1 MFKIDKE
8 ENEISALEEKTFKE
22 LGFKE
27 VQNLQEWIAKNPD
40 CLGEPLLII
49 QKEFDGF
56 SDISERL
63 DLLALDKNGSLVI
76 IENKLDDSGKDVT
89 WQSVKYASCCS
100 NLTKEDVRDIYQKY
114 LNKNSTSEKAED
126 KISEFFDESFED
138 ASLNKDNNQR
148 IILVSA
154 HYRKEVTSAVM
165 WLRNFDLNI
174 KCFKTTLFDDKS
186 NTFLNFEQIIPV
198 KDTEDFT
205 TSLARKV
212 QKETV
217 GLTRHKRRREFWSA
231 LLPKINEKMSL
242 FQNRNPT
249 KDSWLGVKSKTGLLF
264 YQFTVTQKWCRA
276 EICITGNSKEAN
288 KKIFDLLY
296 DQKGELEKAF
306 RDKFEWLR
314 LDEYLSCLIRSEIS
328 GNITERSQW
337 PEMIDFMV
345 DAMVRLVNTF
355 EKPLQE
361 IKKKI

>member
-1 MFKIDKE
+1 MFKVDKK
-8 ENEISALEEKTFKE
+8 ENEIAALQEKTFKE
-22 LGFKE
+22 LGFRE
-27 VQNLQEWIAKNPD
+27 VQNLQEWIAKNPK

-63 DLLALDKNGSLVI
+63 DLLALDESGALVI

-89 WQSVKYASCCS
+89 WQSVKYASYCS
-100 NLTKEDVRDIYQKY
+100 NLTKEDVLDIYQKY
-114 LNKNSTSEKAED
+114 LDKNSIGENAED
-126 KISEFFDESFED
+126 KISEFLDENFED
-138 ASLNKDNNQR
+138 VSLNKDNNQR

-154 HYRKEVTSAVM
+154 NYRKEVTSAVM

-174 KCFKTTLFDDKS
+174 KCFKTTLFGDDA

-217 GLTRHKRRREFWSA
+217 ELTRHKRRREFWA
-231 LLPKINEKMSL
+231 TLLPRINEKMSL
-242 FQNRNPT
+242 FKNRNPT
-249 KDSWLGVKSKTGLLF
+249 KDSWLGVKSKTGLFF

-276 EICITGNSKEAN
+276 EICIAGNSKEDN

-296 DQKGELEKAF
+296 EQKTNLEK
-306 RDKFEWLR
+306 KFGGTLNWLR
-314 LDEYLSCLIRSEIS
+314 LDQYQSCLIRAERP
-328 GNITERSQW
+328 GNITDRSQW

-345 DAMVRLVNTF
+345 DAMVRLETAFREPSEN
-355 EKPLQE
+355 
-361 IKKKI
+361 IKRKI